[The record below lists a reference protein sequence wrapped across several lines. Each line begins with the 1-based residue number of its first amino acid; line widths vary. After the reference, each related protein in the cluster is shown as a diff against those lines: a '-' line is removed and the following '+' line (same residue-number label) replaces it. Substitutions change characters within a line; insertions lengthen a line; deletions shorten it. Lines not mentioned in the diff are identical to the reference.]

1 MAGSPIATRLE
12 NLQDDI
18 PDILHTNF
26 AGEHRSDRSLSA
38 EYPVSVGFQYIALQP
53 MVTKVVTKVVVKKVV
68 KKVVHLRTLSLISD
82 GSGFNATRSRSHSSN
97 QASNNDSASK
107 YSRDVV
113 MLLGVLIG

>member
-1 MAGSPIATRLE
+1 VAGSPIATRLG
-12 NLQDDI
+12 NPQDDML
-18 PDILHTNF
+18 DILHTNF

-38 EYPVSVGFQYIALQP
+38 EYPVSVRLRYMLHCN
-53 MVTKVVTKVVVKKVV
+53 VVKKLVKKLVV
-68 KKVVHLRTLSLISD
+68 KKVVHLRTLNLISD